1 MTMTKLSANL
11 SYDGDMGLFRDGAL
25 VNYVPRYFKEI
36 VPVLRKPDAMSA
48 DTVVYRMYR
57 DPALPNDGKKLKE
70 HELRYDIT
78 IIPPMVVGDEFLK
91 TLGHYHPK
99 AKSSFYPE
107 LYEVISGRALYL
119 MQKTA
124 DDSYTKVREALAV
137 VAEAGDMVLMPP
149 GYGHITVNIGN
160 TPLVMSNAVEA
171 NFKSVYQPY
180 VDHKGAVYY
189 VLADNDTFKFLPNPA
204 YGANVPL
211 GVVKSNFKKMFK
223 ITKPLYDEVV
233 ENPAKFDF
241 LVDTDKYNIPL
252 GSLFS
257 PV

>member
-1 MTMTKLSANL
+1 MTLIKLSANL
-11 SYDGDMGLFRDGAL
+11 SYDGDMGLFRNNEL
-25 VNYVPRYFKEI
+25 VAYTPRYFKEI
-36 VPVLRKPDAMSA
+36 VPVLRKPDAMA
-48 DTVVYRMYR
+48 DDTVVYRMYR
-57 DPALPNDGKKLKE
+57 DTTLPEDAKILKK
-70 HELRYDIT
+70 HNLRYDIT
-78 IIPPMVVGDEFLK
+78 IIPPMVVGDEYLK

-107 LYEVISGRALYL
+107 LYEVISGKALYL
-119 MQKTA
+119 MQRTA
-124 DDSYTKVREALAV
+124 DESYTKVREALAV
-137 VAEAGDMVLMPP
+137 VAEAGDMVMMPP
-149 GYGHITVNIGN
+149 GYGHITVNIGD

-180 VDHKGAVYY
+180 IDHKGAVYY
-189 VLADNDTFKFLPNPA
+189 VLADEKKFKFLPNPT
-204 YGANVPL
+204 YGSNVPL
-211 GVVKSNFKKMFK
+211 GVVKSNFKQLFK

-233 ENPAKFDF
+233 ANPAKFEF

>member
-25 VNYVPRYFKEI
+25 VNFVPRYFKEI
-36 VPVLRKPDAMSA
+36 VPVLRKPDAMPA

-57 DPALPNDGKKLKE
+57 DTTLPNDAKTLEK
-70 HELRYDIT
+70 HSLRYDIT
-78 IIPPMVVGDEFLK
+78 IIPPMVVGDEYLK

-107 LYEVISGRALYL
+107 LYEVISGKALYL
-119 MQKTA
+119 LQKTA
-124 DDSYTKVREALAV
+124 DESYTKVREALAV
-137 VAEAGDMVLMPP
+137 VAEAGDMVMMPP
-149 GYGHITVNIGN
+149 GYGHITVNIGD

-171 NFKSVYQPY
+171 KFKSVYQPY
-180 VDHKGAVYY
+180 IDHKGAVYY
-189 VLADNDTFKFLPNPA
+189 VLADGKNFKFLPNA
-204 YGANVPL
+204 SYGNNVPL
-211 GVVKSNFKKMFK
+211 GVVKSNFKKLFK
-223 ITKPLYDEVV
+223 ITKPLYDEMVADPV
-233 ENPAKFDF
+233 KFEC